1 MLVGIL
7 LSLAIG
13 VAGQTSC
20 DYELILVSNAMGN
33 FNSKAYNPPILNK
46 LFPQLNELQATILAT
61 YQLCF
66 GKIIIDPGSL
76 YPQDKAECLMGLYN
90 VSLL

>member
-33 FNSKAYNPPILNK
+33 FNSKAYNHPSLTSYSHSSMNFK
-46 LFPQLNELQATILAT
+46 PQ
-61 YQLCF
+61 
-66 GKIIIDPGSL
+66 S
-76 YPQDKAECLMGLYN
+76 
-90 VSLL
+90 